1 MGAIRIAVVGAGGRM
16 GRMLVESTIKDGEAV
31 LVAAVDQAGQPSIG
45 KTAGELVG
53 FTCFPR

>member
-45 KTAGELVG
+45 KTAGELV
-53 FTCFPR
+53 